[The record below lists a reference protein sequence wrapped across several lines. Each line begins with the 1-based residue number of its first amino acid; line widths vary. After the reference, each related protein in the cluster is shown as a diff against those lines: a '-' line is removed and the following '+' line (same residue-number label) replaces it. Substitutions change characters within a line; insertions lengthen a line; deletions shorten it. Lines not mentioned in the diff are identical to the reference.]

1 LTFGILKIYYQSK
14 VFFLRSA
21 ESRTNRE
28 STMECIFCKIIDGEI
43 PAVKVLDEELV
54 LAFMD
59 INPSTRGHMLV
70 VPKKHAENIFEISE
84 GDLTAVIAA
93 VKRCSEAVK
102 GALKAEGITVLQLN
116 GRASEQIVPHLHVH
130 IMPRW
135 ENDGLSVST
144 WEMKKGD
151 MEEITDIARRIEE
164 HISPS
169 S

>member
-1 LTFGILKIYYQSK
+1 
-14 VFFLRSA
+14 
-21 ESRTNRE
+21 
-28 STMECIFCKIIDGEI
+28 MECIFCKIINGEI

-70 VPKKHAENIFEISE
+70 VPKRHAENIFEISE
-84 GDLTAVIAA
+84 GDLTAVITA
-93 VKRCSEAVK
+93 VKRCATAVK
-102 GALKAEGITVLQLN
+102 QALKAEGATILQLN
-116 GRASEQIVPHLHVH
+116 GKASDQIVPHLHIH

-135 ENDGLSVST
+135 ENDGLSIST
-144 WEMKKGD
+144 WEMNPGD
-151 MEEITDIARRIEE
+151 MEEITDIARRIKE